1 MTEIALHEYVQKLED
16 LIEEGRYDEV
26 LAHGRHILQHY
37 PKHLATYS
45 VLGKA
50 MLEAKEYRAAADM
63 FKRVLSGDPEDYLSR
78 VGMSIIYDQ
87 LDDLER
93 ALWQM
98 ERAFELAPDNG
109 MIRDELR
116 RLYGRRDGT
125 EPGRL
130 DLTRGALARLYAR
143 GALYPRA
150 IEELRALLKEEPQ
163 RVDLR
168 VALAE
173 ALWRNEQ
180 RVPAEE
186 ACLQVLDELPFCL
199 KTNLI
204 LGEIYAHTGRTEGRE
219 YLERAEMLDPENRR
233 AIELLGDAAPVS
245 PRVVHISELD
255 YLPTEERPEWMPAVE
270 MRAGEAEET
279 ALIDMSAALETQI
292 EIPAWLEEVALG
304 EGTETAAE
312 EGVEPEPEEF
322 EEAAEVPEWMDE
334 AVAEEPVAEVSAPEF
349 EEEEAIPEEAPEVP
363 EWLSEVDMIE
373 EPEPVAEAEPSAVSL
388 EEEAPEVEE
397 PSEMPEWLSEVDL
410 AEDLEPA
417 EAAEPPAVSF
427 EEDAP
432 EAEEP
437 SEVPEWLSEMDLA
450 EEPEPEP
457 AAPEPAEIPDWL
469 AGGDFAAEDEEM
481 VAPEAADEPVEALEP
496 AELPDWLAD
505 TSPEGEVEAA
515 PSEAEEAPAEAEIPD
530 WLAEMAPAEEIPEPA
545 DLPDW
550 LSDVAPGEDLEAA
563 IPEDADDIPDWLADF
578 SLAAE
583 PEEVPPPAEKP
594 PEPADIPEWL
604 TELAPE
610 EEGEEIPGAPE
621 EPTLEE
627 AEIPDW
633 LAETTPAEAVAA
645 PEEEEPAAEAGPSW
659 LEGDEMPTGDDALA
673 WLESLTAGKED
684 ELRAAAEMEA
694 DARVAEIT
702 GRRRAEPEPEPEP
715 EEPAPAA
722 EVAPEPAVVEETTP
736 PAEEVEI
743 PDWLAETTPAE
754 AVAAPE
760 EEEPAAEAGP
770 SWLEG
775 DEMPTGDDALAWLES
790 LTTGK
795 EDELRAAAEM
805 EADARVAEI
814 TGRRRA
820 EPEPEPEPEPE
831 EPALAAEVAPEPAE
845 VEKTTP
851 PAEEVEIPDWLAE
864 TTPAEA
870 VAAPEEEQP
879 AAEAGPSWLEGD
891 EMPTGDD
898 ALAWLESLTAGK
910 EDELRAAAEMEADAR
925 VAEITGR
932 RRAEPEPEPEPE
944 EPVEA
949 EPPEIEEPMEVEE
962 EPTAEAEA
970 FGWTAM
976 MDEEIP
982 SEPVAPEV
990 EEPVAEAPMP
1000 PAEPEAFGWTA
1011 MGEAEVP
1018 GEPVEA
1024 IPRSVEP
1031 EEGFGWT
1038 GFGAEEEAEEAPI
1051 MEAEPEIEALPVEA
1065 EETPIMEA
1073 EPEIEAPPV
1082 EAEEVP
1088 IVEAEPEEPPLAP
1101 PEVEALREQVRA
1113 DEEDAQARLE
1123 LARGLWQSGIYDESL
1138 VAYAELLESN
1148 DLVDQVLEDMEAQR
1162 KRRPADPVFLRILG
1176 DAYARTDQLE
1186 KALEMYREA
1195 LSAL

>member
-397 PSEMPEWLSEVDL
+397 PSEMPEWLSE
-410 AEDLEPA
+410 
-417 EAAEPPAVSF
+417 
-427 EEDAP
+427 
-432 EAEEP
+432 
-437 SEVPEWLSEMDLA
+437 MDLT

-481 VAPEAADEPVEALEP
+481 VAPEAADEPMEALEP

-563 IPEDADDIPDWLADF
+563 IPEDVDDIPDWLADF

-583 PEEVPPPAEKP
+583 PEEVPPPVEKP

-633 LAETTPAEAVAA
+633 LADTTPAEAVAA

-673 WLESLTAGKED
+673 WLESLAAGKED

-702 GRRRAEPEPEPEP
+702 GRRRAEPEPEPEPEP

-790 LTTGK
+790 L
-795 EDELRAAAEM
+795 A
-805 EADARVAEI
+805 
-814 TGRRRA
+814 
-820 EPEPEPEPEPE
+820 
-831 EPALAAEVAPEPAE
+831 
-845 VEKTTP
+845 
-851 PAEEVEIPDWLAE
+851 
-864 TTPAEA
+864 
-870 VAAPEEEQP
+870 
-879 AAEAGPSWLEGD
+879 
-891 EMPTGDD
+891 
-898 ALAWLESLTAGK
+898 AGK

-932 RRAEPEPEPEPE
+932 RPAEAKPELEESEESAPPEAELPDWLAETTPTFEEEPEAPPSWLESFGLEPSAAEEEPEVEEPLQPQE
-944 EPVEA
+944 EPVPPA
-949 EPPEIEEPMEVEE
+949 EP
-962 EPTAEAEA
+962 EA

-976 MDEEIP
+976 GDQEI
-982 SEPVAPEV
+982 SGEPVDF
-990 EEPVAEAPMP
+990 EEEERVTIEGPMP

-1011 MGEAEVP
+1011 MGEEEVP

-1024 IPRSVEP
+1024 IPRAEEPVES
-1031 EEGFGWT
+1031 FGWT
-1038 GFGAEEEAEEAPI
+1038 GFGAEPEPEEAPI
-1051 MEAEPEIEALPVEA
+1051 VEAEPEVTAPVEA
-1065 EETPIMEA
+1065 EEAAIVEA
-1073 EPEIEAPPV
+1073 EPEMAPPV

-1088 IVEAEPEEPPLAP
+1088 AEPEPEPTPPPPAP
-1101 PEVEALREQVRA
+1101 AEVEALREQVKA
-1113 DEEDAQARLE
+1113 DEEDEEARLA
-1123 LARGLWQSGIYDESL
+1123 LARGLWQAGIYDESL
-1138 VAYAELLESN
+1138 DHYAELLESN
-1148 DLVDQVLEDMEAQR
+1148 KLVEEVLEDMEVQR
-1162 KRRPADPVFLRILG
+1162 KRRPADPVFLRLLG
-1176 DAYARTDQLE
+1176 DAYVRTDQLE
-1186 KALEMYREA
+1186 EALQVYQEA

>member
-427 EEDAP
+427 EEEAP

-437 SEVPEWLSEMDLA
+437 SEVPEWLSEMDLT

-481 VAPEAADEPVEALEP
+481 VAPEAADEPMEALEP

-505 TSPEGEVEAA
+505 TSPEGEVEAH
-515 PSEAEEAPAEAEIPD
+515 PSAGEGAPAEDEIPD
-530 WLAEMAPAEEIPEPA
+530 WLGGMAPAEEIPEPA

-563 IPEDADDIPDWLADF
+563 IPEDVDDIPDWLADF

-583 PEEVPPPAEKP
+583 PEEVPPPVEKP

-633 LAETTPAEAVAA
+633 LADTTPAEAVAA

-673 WLESLTAGKED
+673 WLESLAAGKED

-702 GRRRAEPEPEPEP
+702 GRRPAEAEPELEEP
-715 EEPAPAA
+715 EESAPPEA
-722 EVAPEPAVVEETTP
+722 EL
-736 PAEEVEI
+736 
-743 PDWLAETTPAE
+743 PDWLAETTPTF
-754 AVAAPE
+754 
-760 EEEPAAEAGP
+760 EEEPEAPP
-770 SWLEG
+770 SWLESFG
-775 DEMPTGDDALAWLES
+775 LEPS
-790 LTTGK
+790 
-795 EDELRAAAEM
+795 AAE
-805 EADARVAEI
+805 E
-814 TGRRRA
+814 
-820 EPEPEPEPEPE
+820 EPEVE
-831 EPALAAEVAPEPAE
+831 EPLQPQEEP
-845 VEKTTP
+845 VP
-851 PAEEVEIPDWLAE
+851 PAEP
-864 TTPAEA
+864 
-870 VAAPEEEQP
+870 
-879 AAEAGPSWLEGD
+879 
-891 EMPTGDD
+891 
-898 ALAWLESLTAGK
+898 
-910 EDELRAAAEMEADAR
+910 
-925 VAEITGR
+925 
-932 RRAEPEPEPEPE
+932 
-944 EPVEA
+944 
-949 EPPEIEEPMEVEE
+949 
-962 EPTAEAEA
+962 EA

-976 MDEEIP
+976 GDQEI
-982 SEPVAPEV
+982 SGEPVDF
-990 EEPVAEAPMP
+990 EEEERVTIEGPMP

-1011 MGEAEVP
+1011 MGEEEVP

-1024 IPRSVEP
+1024 IPRAEEPVES
-1031 EEGFGWT
+1031 FGWT
-1038 GFGAEEEAEEAPI
+1038 GFGAEPEPEEAPI
-1051 MEAEPEIEALPVEA
+1051 VEAEPEVTAPVEA
-1065 EETPIMEA
+1065 EEAAIVEA
-1073 EPEIEAPPV
+1073 EPEMAPPV

-1088 IVEAEPEEPPLAP
+1088 AEPEPEPTPPPPAP
-1101 PEVEALREQVRA
+1101 AEVEALREQVKA
-1113 DEEDAQARLE
+1113 DEEDEEARLA
-1123 LARGLWQSGIYDESL
+1123 LARGLWQAGIYDESL
-1138 VAYAELLESN
+1138 DHYAELLESN
-1148 DLVDQVLEDMEAQR
+1148 KLVEEVLEDMEVQR
-1162 KRRPADPVFLRILG
+1162 KRRPADPVFLRLLG
-1176 DAYARTDQLE
+1176 DAYVRTDQLE
-1186 KALEMYREA
+1186 EALQVYQEA